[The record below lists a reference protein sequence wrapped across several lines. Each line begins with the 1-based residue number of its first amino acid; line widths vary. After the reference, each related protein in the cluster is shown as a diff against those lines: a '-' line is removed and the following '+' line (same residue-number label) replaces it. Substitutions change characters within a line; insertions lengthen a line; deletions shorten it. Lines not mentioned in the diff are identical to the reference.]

1 MLTRSLTQEW
11 QTAGYIP
18 MDLELTLFLS
28 RHARTPLQWDILAF
42 FALNP
47 HTRDTAAALAER
59 LGRQTPA
66 VARELED
73 MALLGILEKQAD
85 ASMAVYGLRREPGI
99 MRLMERLRRHLET
112 MGKPSRPG
120 RSDLSAPS
128 RM

>member
-1 MLTRSLTQEW
+1 MTHPITQEW
-11 QTAGYIP
+11 QAAGYIQ

-28 RHARTPLQWDILAF
+28 RHARTPLQWDILTF

-47 HTRDTAAALAER
+47 HTRDTSAALAER
-59 LGRQTPA
+59 LGRQAPA

-85 ASMAVYGLRREPGI
+85 ASLIVYGLRRDPGI
-99 MRLMERLRRHLET
+99 LRLMERLRRHLET
-112 MGKPSRPG
+112 MGTPSRPG
-120 RSDLSAPS
+120 RGDLSVPS